1 MREAW
6 EPRRPPT
13 EAGGQEGTRSPED
26 WLASALLCPVLPSL
40 GRRAWH
46 RHGLGGVRRWGR
58 GRQSLGP
65 SWVAPWVACGLGLL
79 KRPAPTS
86 GMRPPPQFPGVP
98 EPVHGWWTGPSRGSL
113 KVGRGCSECWGPTC
127 QLHCLAGREPGCRAQ
142 GPPAPDSRA
151 LVWPSRVG
159 PVITEGAVLSGEGL
173 GPRGTRL

>member
-6 EPRRPPT
+6 GPRPPPT
-13 EAGGQEGTRSPED
+13 EAGGQEGTGWRLRCSAQCCLLWAEELGTDTTGGRPEMG
-26 WLASALLCPVLPSL
+26 A
-40 GRRAWH
+40 
-46 RHGLGGVRRWGR
+46 

-79 KRPAPTS
+79 ERPAPNS

-98 EPVHGWWTGPSRGSL
+98 EPVHGWWTGPSRGTL
-113 KVGRGCSECWGPTC
+113 KVGRGCSGCWGPTC
-127 QLHCLAGREPGCRAQ
+127 QPHCLAGREPGCSAQ
-142 GPPAPDSRA
+142 GPPAPDSRG